1 MNELTQKKHAKG
13 TIVEIIDNINF
24 DITSD
29 ISNFQGN
36 VYLVV
41 EFTNEQGKKYKVKT
55 PAISKKMYNYVK
67 VGQQVDVY
75 YDDTNKRPSMGE
87 YKEQG
92 KREKVFYDDIDF
104 YVTNIKGE
112 KVSNMP
118 VIFRTIA
125 FILSFI
131 ITAILVYMLTR

>member
-13 TIVEIIDNINF
+13 TIVEIIDNTNF
-24 DITSD
+24 DIVSD
-29 ISNFQGN
+29 IFQGN

-55 PAISKKMYNYVK
+55 PAISEKMYNYVK

-112 KVSNMP
+112 RVSNKP
-118 VIFRTIA
+118 IIFRTIA
-125 FILSFI
+125 FILFFI
-131 ITAILVYMLTR
+131 IAAILVYMLTR